1 MPGKSKDCKA
11 NKGRKALENEWEEAV
26 KAAETGDP
34 LIASSVNILKKG
46 DAGSSSGV
54 YVAQAGGGSAK
65 DRLRKY
71 EEALERA
78 EREQQLV
85 QHEMDALK
93 LQNEGSDAAGLS
105 EKEALKLKKK
115 KEKEDK
121 KAFEA
126 KQEEERLRRAKAR
139 EDKLKSDDD
148 V

>member
-26 KAAETGDP
+26 KAAESGDP

-54 YVAQAGGGSAK
+54 YVAQTGGGSAK

-85 QHEMDALK
+85 QQLDALK

-105 EKEALKLKKK
+105 EKEAIKLKKK

>member
-26 KAAETGDP
+26 KAAESGDP
-34 LIASSVNILKKG
+34 LIASSVNILKKS
-46 DAGSSSGV
+46 DTSSSSGV
-54 YVAQAGGGSAK
+54 YVAQTGGGSAK

-93 LQNEGSDAAGLS
+93 LQNEGSAAGLS